1 MEKKLPRVFANRID
15 KKINN
20 NESYYVAKDEKEKPK
35 KKDNINVG
43 VKINKIFNSTRY
55 VYKANVVIELN
66 DKTVTKKVIG
76 KNDDSLITIDNELIP
91 ISDIKDIYFA
101 DEKE

>member
-1 MEKKLPRVFANRID
+1 MEKKLPRVFANKID

-20 NESYYVAKDEKEKPK
+20 NKSYYVAKDEKEKPK
-35 KKDNINVG
+35 KKDNINVD

-66 DKTVTKKVIG
+66 NKTVTKKVIG

>member
-1 MEKKLPRVFANRID
+1 MEKKLPRVFANKID

-20 NESYYVAKDEKEKPK
+20 NESYYVAKDEKEKTK
-35 KKDNINVG
+35 KKDNINVD